1 MTIFMVVDYDD
12 FIHKDISLYVN
23 KHQNENGWYI
33 DKGYF
38 YSGGNVLIKTKNS
51 IQNVGLQIF

>member
-1 MTIFMVVDYDD
+1 MVVDYDD

-38 YSGGNVLIKTKNS
+38 YSGGNVLIKT
-51 IQNVGLQIF
+51 